1 MTKRQISP
9 KWGIHGESLAK
20 TLVKLNTPS
29 RTKVKLIVTEQNVCY
44 KFCNVEI
51 NNKTKVREEEERKV
65 RGSIC
70 ILMFYNWATKIN
82 HVKQKDIGVF

>member
-1 MTKRQISP
+1 MGNHWQRH
-9 KWGIHGESLAK
+9 WHLM
-20 TLVKLNTPS
+20 VKLNTPS

-70 ILMFYNWATKIN
+70 ILMFYNWAIKIN